1 MKKKIL
7 LILAAFF
14 TLACSF
20 QVYNDLAQ
28 KKPTSPAAGS
38 TTPIAETLGVPVN
51 TLNPEMDQIEQQV
64 ISIRGLQPKN
74 AVKRDLL
81 STAQLRENVINDFFK
96 DYTAEDAKDDVKEL
110 SLLGLIEPDFDINN
124 FYIDLYSE
132 QVAGYYDPETKEM
145 YVISDSSFGAL
156 EKMTYAHEYT
166 HVLQD
171 QTYDLRDGMKINDE
185 YCETHTEYCAAVQA
199 LTEGDA
205 SLSEQIWF
213 VNKASPKEQQE
224 VLDYSRNYKSPV
236 FDSAPYFMKQDFLF
250 PYQQGLEF
258 VMSLFNSGGW
268 KAVDAAYKNPPVTT
282 EQILHP
288 EKYPSNQPVEVPLPD
303 LSSLLGN
310 GWREA
315 RRNVMGEWYLRLI
328 LGYGLDPQTRLS
340 ETVATSA
347 AAGWGGDTYLLY
359 LNDVTNQTAFIM
371 DMRWDTPTDASEFW
385 LALQSYCRQ
394 RWGTPVSQASDIMD
408 WTATS
413 VGSIRILFQGQSV
426 TWVIAPDRTM
436 IDLMLS
442 QIP

>member
-7 LILAAFF
+7 LVLAAFF

-20 QVYNDLAQ
+20 QIYNDLAQ
-28 KKPTSPAAGS
+28 KSATPPAAS
-38 TTPIAETLGVPVN
+38 SATPLSETPGVPVS
-51 TLNPEMDQIEQQV
+51 TLNQEMDQIEQQV
-64 ISIRGLQPKN
+64 VSIRGLQPKN

-81 STAQLRENVINDFFK
+81 STTRLRENVINDFFK
-96 DYTAEDAKDDVKEL
+96 DYTAEDAQDDVKEL
-110 SLLGLIEPDFDINN
+110 SLLGLIEPAFDINN

-145 YVISDSSFGAL
+145 YVISDSTFGAV

-171 QTYDLRDGMKINDE
+171 QTYDLRNGLKINDE
-185 YCETHTEYCAAVQA
+185 YCKDHTEYCAAVQS

-213 VNKASPKEQQE
+213 VNKASPNEQQE
-224 VLDYSRNYKSPV
+224 VLDFSRNYKSPV
-236 FDSAPYFMKQDFLF
+236 FDSAPYYMKQDFLF
-250 PYQQGLEF
+250 PYQQGLDF
-258 VMSLFNSGGW
+258 VMSLFTAGGW
-268 KAVDAAYKNPPVTT
+268 KAVDNAYKNPPVTT

-288 EKYPSNQPVEVPLPD
+288 EKYPSDQPVEVSLPD
-303 LSSLLGN
+303 LTSSLGD

-340 ETVATSA
+340 ESVATSA

-359 LNDVTNQTAFIM
+359 LNDTTDQAAFVM
-371 DMRWDTPTDASEFW
+371 DIRWDTPADATEFW
-385 LALQSYCRQ
+385 SSLSSYGQ
-394 RWGTPVSQASDIMD
+394 LRWGTPVNQSSDAMEWASASFG
-408 WTATS
+408 T
-413 VGSIRILFQGQSV
+413 VRILFKGQSV
-426 TWVIAPDRTM
+426 IWIIAPDRTM
-436 IDLMLS
+436 VDKILS